1 VDEFTDNSFP
11 TKFKYSLVFLFTL
24 KSVLTY
30 MAEVGVVV
38 LLFVNLG
45 SGTVNSQSQSDLG
58 IGFAGRVGIITA
70 SVVLSFILLG
80 LDWRKSF
87 LIIQSRDISYAFTST
102 VAYRY
107 YVIRSFPHFC
117 FFQKINNSKKLKDM
131 LSFWVYFCLKGAR
144 IL

>member
-1 VDEFTDNSFP
+1 
-11 TKFKYSLVFLFTL
+11 
-24 KSVLTY
+24 

-45 SGTVNSQSQSDLG
+45 AGSVTSQTQGDPLN
-58 IGFAGRVGIITA
+58 IGFAGRVGLITA
-70 SVVLSFILLG
+70 SVALSFILLA

-107 YVIRSFPHFC
+107 YVIRSYPHFC
-117 FFQKINNSKKLKDM
+117 FFQQINNSKKLKDM
-131 LSFWVYFCLKGAR
+131 LSFWVYFRLKGIAF
-144 IL
+144 